1 MSSKSKPGSKFV
13 SVEIIDDSSDEEIKD
28 AGEINN
34 TVEDSSNEVIEVRS
48 LTMNKVKNRVSKKVT
63 AKPKVNTDMD
73 ENLSSDKGKKERKK
87 SEGKKEELPVEPICL
102 LKKFYYSEG
111 TLEIGADEAGRGPM
125 FGRVY
130 SGAVILPKEDSF
142 HHFKMKDSKK
152 FTSKNSK
159 KINEVAEYIKQ
170 HAIAWAVEYEDE
182 AVIDEINILQATQ
195 SAMHKAIKNVIAQ
208 LQKNPN
214 IQLENNMDNLL
225 LLIDGNYFK
234 QLTILNKTKTKLVN
248 VKYEMIEGGDNKYT
262 SIAAA
267 SILAKVERDKYIEEL
282 CKENPELIEHYGID
296 SNKGYGSKRHMDGI
310 RKYGITKWHRRT
322 FGICST
328 FHL

>member
-1 MSSKSKPGSKFV
+1 MSSKSNTMSNFV
-13 SVEIIDDSSDEEIKD
+13 NVEIIDDSSDEEIKD
-28 AGEINN
+28 EREINHKPEN
-34 TVEDSSNEVIEVRS
+34 DLNEVIEVI
-48 LTMNKVKNRVSKKVT
+48 KKRVTKMETVNENVCQDKKKTV
-63 AKPKVNTDMD
+63 
-73 ENLSSDKGKKERKK
+73 
-87 SEGKKEELPVEPICL
+87 EGKKEKKKEESMVDPICL
-102 LKKFYYSEG
+102 LKKFYYPEG

-130 SGAVILPKEDSF
+130 SGAVILPKDDSF

-152 FTSKNSK
+152 FTSKNPK

-182 AVIDEINILQATQ
+182 TVIDEINILQATQ

-208 LQKNPN
+208 LQKKQEVP
-214 IQLENNMDNLL
+214 LENNMDNIL

-248 VKYEMIEGGDNKYT
+248 VKYEMVEGGDNKYT

-310 RKYGITKWHRRT
+310 KKYGITKWHRRT
-322 FGICST
+322 FCICST
-328 FHL
+328 FNL